1 MFHREMERENRKNG
15 NQKES
20 CKESDQEGRQEKEVT
35 DLNQATGEAKASPK
49 IFARNYSCC
58 ARRVPAYNDAT
69 LIRAGPMETS
79 FLFTASLLINVIVL
93 IVLVLLWKRSATGP
107 GGEDVRATAGRLD
120 SMEASLSAKF
130 TNLAVQIEKNR
141 GDFNLEL
148 TKQLADGLAGLRTS
162 VDTQLVRGREEQAT
176 SLKGATSNL
185 ETKFDQLTQRQAQHA
200 KDSRDELA
208 KSLENVRA
216 EVDKKLN
223 EISGQVQTKLNENI
237 KEGFKHFEK
246 VQEHLK
252 AAEEQLRN
260 VGTLGESIHDLNSLL
275 KLPHLRG
282 KFGEASLE
290 RLLADFLPA
299 HMFTLQ
305 MGPDHSSGRA
315 DAMIHFPE
323 RNLPIDAKFPREQV
337 LALFESN
344 DQTEIEEAR
353 KVFVRVMK
361 EQAKRVRAYIQP
373 ENGTTD
379 MALLYLP
386 SETLYME
393 VVRNRELSE
402 DLNKIKVFPVSPNT
416 LLVTLST
423 VAMVHKWYTMQK
435 GLAKSIEEFGR
446 AQKSFSYFESK
457 FEVIGKSLEKAQEAF
472 TTASGHLTK
481 YKNKVVQMT
490 GEEVPELAAAE
501 DEEKSSAAFTGQ

>member
-1 MFHREMERENRKNG
+1 
-15 NQKES
+15 
-20 CKESDQEGRQEKEVT
+20 
-35 DLNQATGEAKASPK
+35 
-49 IFARNYSCC
+49 
-58 ARRVPAYNDAT
+58 
-69 LIRAGPMETS
+69 METQY
-79 FLFTASLLINVIVL
+79 LFIASLLLNAIIL
-93 IVLVLLWKRSATGP
+93 AVLVFLWKRTSTGP
-107 GGEDVRATAGRLD
+107 GAEDANTSSARLD
-120 SMEASLSAKF
+120 SMEASLSSKF
-130 TNLAVQIEKNR
+130 TGLAVQMEKNR
-141 GDFNLEL
+141 GEFTLILTQHLSEGLAKVRGSVDSQLATGRQEQASSLNAATANLE
-148 TKQLADGLAGLRTS
+148 A
-162 VDTQLVRGREEQAT
+162 
-176 SLKGATSNL
+176 
-185 ETKFDQLTQRQAQHA
+185 KFDQLSSRQSLHA
-200 KDSRDELA
+200 KESRDELA
-208 KSLENVRA
+208 KSLETVRT

-223 EISGQVQTKLNENI
+223 EISGQVQTKLDQNI

-299 HMFTLQ
+299 SMFTLQ
-305 MGPDHSSGRA
+305 MGPDQSSGRA

-337 LALFESN
+337 SALFESS
-344 DQTEIEEAR
+344 DAAGIEEGR
-353 KVFVRVMK
+353 KALARVMK
-361 EQAKRVRAYIQP
+361 EQAKRVKAYIQP

-393 VVRNRELSE
+393 VVRNRDLSE
-402 DLNKIKVFPVSPNT
+402 ELNRMKVYPVSCNT

-423 VAMVHKWYTMQK
+423 VAMVHKWYQVQK

-446 AQKSFSYFESK
+446 AQKSFSYFEAK
-457 FEVIGKSLEKAQEAF
+457 FEVIGKSLERAQEAF

-481 YKNKVVQMT
+481 YKNKVVKLT
-490 GEEVPELAAAE
+490 GEEVPELEAPEDDERSAAAV
-501 DEEKSSAAFTGQ
+501 TGH